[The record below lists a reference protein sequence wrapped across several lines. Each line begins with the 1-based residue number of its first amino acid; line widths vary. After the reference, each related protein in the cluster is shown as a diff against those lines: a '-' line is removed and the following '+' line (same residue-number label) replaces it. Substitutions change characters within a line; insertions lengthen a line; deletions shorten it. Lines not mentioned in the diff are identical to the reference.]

1 MRAVSVH
8 SPGGIDALVLEEV
21 PDPKPGQGEV
31 LIKIAFAGCNWA
43 DTQVRSGT
51 LEWSCH

>member
-1 MRAVSVH
+1 MRAVIVH

-31 LIKIAFAGCNWA
+31 LIKITFAGCNWA
-43 DTQVRSGT
+43 DTQVRRGA
-51 LEWSCH
+51 LE